1 MDLSHMKGWIQE
13 ILVIFFNFGRLD
25 VFVDIMREYGV
36 DLGEK
41 NSCSMYFEKCIRNSQ
56 LKSKRYMRLWKW

>member
-1 MDLSHMKGWIQE
+1 MLVGLLAEDFHKLGRRMDLSHMKGWIQE

-25 VFVDIMREYGV
+25 VFVDIMREYGR

-41 NSCSMYFEKCIRNSQ
+41 NSCSMYF
-56 LKSKRYMRLWKW
+56 